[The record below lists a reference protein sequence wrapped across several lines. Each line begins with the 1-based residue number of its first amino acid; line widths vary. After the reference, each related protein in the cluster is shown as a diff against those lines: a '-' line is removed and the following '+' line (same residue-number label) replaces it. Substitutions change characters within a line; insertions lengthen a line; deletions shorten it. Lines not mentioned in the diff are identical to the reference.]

1 MSDKELSDLSFN
13 REECPKCGAVWLN
26 GNHIWRTGNKGNEET
41 LHNLVCS
48 RTNDPQ
54 CINKK
59 YKKGFVY
66 KRDLNLLKSGILMS
80 KNQVKKEELKVK
92 VLKLKD
98 EVYNEPAT
106 VWQKEK
112 DLAHKYLN
120 KMLDILEEYRY

>member
-1 MSDKELSDLSFN
+1 MILNVLTKNTKKDLSM
-13 REECPKCGAVWLN
+13 
-26 GNHIWRTGNKGNEET
+26 
-41 LHNLVCS
+41 
-48 RTNDPQ
+48 
-54 CINKK
+54 KK
-59 YKKGFVY
+59 QTPG

-98 EVYNEPAT
+98 EVYNEPKT

-120 KMLDILEEYRY
+120 KVLDILEEYRY

>member
-1 MSDKELSDLSFN
+1 
-13 REECPKCGAVWLN
+13 
-26 GNHIWRTGNKGNEET
+26 
-41 LHNLVCS
+41 
-48 RTNDPQ
+48 
-54 CINKK
+54 
-59 YKKGFVY
+59 
-66 KRDLNLLKSGILMS
+66 MS

-98 EVYNEPAT
+98 EVYNEPKT

>member
-1 MSDKELSDLSFN
+1 MKKL
-13 REECPKCGAVWLN
+13 
-26 GNHIWRTGNKGNEET
+26 T
-41 LHNLVCS
+41 L
-48 RTNDPQ
+48 
-54 CINKK
+54 
-59 YKKGFVY
+59 G
-66 KRDLNLLKSGILMS
+66 KRDQNLLVTGILMS

>member
-48 RTNDPQ
+48 KVNDPQ

-59 YKKGFVY
+59 YKRGSVY
-66 KRDLNLLKSGILMS
+66 EKADSWEKRS
-80 KNQVKKEELKVK
+80 KFIEEW
-92 VLKLKD
+92 D
-98 EVYNEPAT
+98 PNE
-106 VWQKEK
+106 
-112 DLAHKYLN
+112 
-120 KMLDILEEYRY
+120 

>member
-1 MSDKELSDLSFN
+1 M
-13 REECPKCGAVWLN
+13 
-26 GNHIWRTGNKGNEET
+26 
-41 LHNLVCS
+41 
-48 RTNDPQ
+48 
-54 CINKK
+54 KK
-59 YKKGFVY
+59 QTPG

-98 EVYNEPAT
+98 EVYNEPKT

-120 KMLDILEEYRY
+120 KVLDILEEYRY

>member
-1 MSDKELSDLSFN
+1 MK
-13 REECPKCGAVWLN
+13 
-26 GNHIWRTGNKGNEET
+26 T
-41 LHNLVCS
+41 LTL
-48 RTNDPQ
+48 
-54 CINKK
+54 
-59 YKKGFVY
+59 G
-66 KRDLNLLKSGILMS
+66 KRDQNLLVTGILMS

-98 EVYNEPAT
+98 EVYNEPKT

>member
-1 MSDKELSDLSFN
+1 MK
-13 REECPKCGAVWLN
+13 KQ
-26 GNHIWRTGNKGNEET
+26 T
-41 LHNLVCS
+41 L
-48 RTNDPQ
+48 
-54 CINKK
+54 
-59 YKKGFVY
+59 G

-98 EVYNEPAT
+98 EVYNEPKT

>member
-1 MSDKELSDLSFN
+1 MK
-13 REECPKCGAVWLN
+13 
-26 GNHIWRTGNKGNEET
+26 T
-41 LHNLVCS
+41 LTL
-48 RTNDPQ
+48 
-54 CINKK
+54 
-59 YKKGFVY
+59 G
-66 KRDLNLLKSGILMS
+66 KRDQYLLVTGILMS

-98 EVYNEPAT
+98 EVYNEPKT

>member
-1 MSDKELSDLSFN
+1 MK
-13 REECPKCGAVWLN
+13 KQ
-26 GNHIWRTGNKGNEET
+26 T
-41 LHNLVCS
+41 L
-48 RTNDPQ
+48 
-54 CINKK
+54 
-59 YKKGFVY
+59 G

-98 EVYNEPAT
+98 EVYNEPDT

>member
-1 MSDKELSDLSFN
+1 MK
-13 REECPKCGAVWLN
+13 
-26 GNHIWRTGNKGNEET
+26 T
-41 LHNLVCS
+41 LTL
-48 RTNDPQ
+48 
-54 CINKK
+54 
-59 YKKGFVY
+59 G
-66 KRDLNLLKSGILMS
+66 KRGQNLLVTGILMS

-98 EVYNEPAT
+98 EVYNEPKT

>member
-1 MSDKELSDLSFN
+1 MILNVLTKNTKEDLSM
-13 REECPKCGAVWLN
+13 K
-26 GNHIWRTGNKGNEET
+26 KQT
-41 LHNLVCS
+41 L
-48 RTNDPQ
+48 
-54 CINKK
+54 
-59 YKKGFVY
+59 G

-98 EVYNEPAT
+98 EVYNEPKT

>member
-66 KRDLNLLKSGILMS
+66 EKADSWEKRS
-80 KNQVKKEELKVK
+80 KFIEKWNP
-92 VLKLKD
+92 
-98 EVYNEPAT
+98 NE
-106 VWQKEK
+106 
-112 DLAHKYLN
+112 
-120 KMLDILEEYRY
+120 

>member
-1 MSDKELSDLSFN
+1 MILNVLTKNTKKDMSMK
-13 REECPKCGAVWLN
+13 KQ
-26 GNHIWRTGNKGNEET
+26 T
-41 LHNLVCS
+41 L
-48 RTNDPQ
+48 
-54 CINKK
+54 
-59 YKKGFVY
+59 G
-66 KRDLNLLKSGILMS
+66 KRDLNLLKSVILMS

>member
-1 MSDKELSDLSFN
+1 
-13 REECPKCGAVWLN
+13 
-26 GNHIWRTGNKGNEET
+26 
-41 LHNLVCS
+41 
-48 RTNDPQ
+48 
-54 CINKK
+54 
-59 YKKGFVY
+59 
-66 KRDLNLLKSGILMS
+66 MS

-112 DLAHKYLN
+112 DLVHKYLN